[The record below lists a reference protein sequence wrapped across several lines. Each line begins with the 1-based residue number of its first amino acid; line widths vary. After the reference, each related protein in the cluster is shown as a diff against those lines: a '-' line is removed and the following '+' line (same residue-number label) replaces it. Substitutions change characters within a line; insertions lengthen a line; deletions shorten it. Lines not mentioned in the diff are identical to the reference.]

1 MCSWNS
7 RLDLKMRPVAPAPR
21 KAWRVGRPTALSI
34 GSATASDGMLSDMRR
49 WRWGFPVPFPISF
62 ANSPKRTYDHHLSGE
77 TRLWMFGESMSAHS
91 TLHQPISSCHRV
103 CCAADVTTGAGRTTS
118 VPHCSAT
125 AVPPPLRGAGE
136 ANLGCTELMRGKAAR
151 HSVGAI
157 LQRSALTRR
166 GWRHG
171 MGHADGVLRSANLNE
186 SIPFGPNNP
195 VTVMRPSFDPM
206 SSAHR
211 RGE

>member
-1 MCSWNS
+1 MDVWGVDVGPFHTSPTHLVLSPSILRS
-7 RLDLKMRPVAPAPR
+7 RCDNRGRHSRPAEPPRRRIAAPPPCRPAP
-21 KAWRVGRPTALSI
+21 WR
-34 GSATASDGMLSDMRR
+34 
-49 WRWGFPVPFPISF
+49 
-62 ANSPKRTYDHHLSGE
+62 
-77 TRLWMFGESMSAHS
+77 
-91 TLHQPISSCHRV
+91 
-103 CCAADVTTGAGRTTS
+103 
-118 VPHCSAT
+118 
-125 AVPPPLRGAGE
+125 RGA
-136 ANLGCTELMRGKAAR
+136 NPGCTELMRGKAAR

-157 LQRSALTRR
+157 LRRSALTRR

-195 VTVMRPSFDPM
+195 VTVMRSSFDPM

>member
-1 MCSWNS
+1 
-7 RLDLKMRPVAPAPR
+7 
-21 KAWRVGRPTALSI
+21 
-34 GSATASDGMLSDMRR
+34 MLSDMRR
-49 WRWGFPVPFPISF
+49 WRWRFRVPFPISF
-62 ANSPKRTYDHHLSGE
+62 ANSPKRTYNHHLSGE
-77 TRLWMFGESMSAHS
+77 TRLWMFGVSMSAHS

-103 CCAADVTTGAGRTTS
+103 YCAADVTTGAGTQGR
-118 VPHCSAT
+118 PNHLGA
-125 AVPPPLRGAGE
+125 ALQRHRGAGPLRGARE
-136 ANLGCTELMRGKAAR
+136 ANPGCTELMRGRAAR

-157 LQRSALTRR
+157 LRRSALTRR

-195 VTVMRPSFDPM
+195 VTVMRSSFDPM